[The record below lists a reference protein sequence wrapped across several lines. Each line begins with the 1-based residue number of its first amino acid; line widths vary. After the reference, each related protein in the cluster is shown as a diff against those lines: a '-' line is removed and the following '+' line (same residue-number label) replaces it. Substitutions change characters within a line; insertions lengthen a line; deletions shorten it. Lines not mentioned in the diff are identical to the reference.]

1 MEALY
6 EVGGLEE
13 LREGG
18 LVEAG
23 VVRESNVEEGGVD
36 AREAVVDGE
45 EVGGGEVEELEVGAD
60 EGEPVRPGGL
70 DVAGVPEVEFDQGGW
85 RE

>member
-1 MEALY
+1 VEALEALY

-23 VVRESNVEEGGVD
+23 VVRESNVEKGGVD

-45 EVGGGEVEELEVGAD
+45 
-60 EGEPVRPGGL
+60 
-70 DVAGVPEVEFDQGGW
+70 
-85 RE
+85 

>member
-6 EVGGLEE
+6 EVGSLEE
-13 LREGG
+13 LCEGG

-23 VVRESNVEEGGVD
+23 VVREGDVDEGGVD

-45 EVGGGEVEELEVGAD
+45 
-60 EGEPVRPGGL
+60 
-70 DVAGVPEVEFDQGGW
+70 
-85 RE
+85 